1 MAKKRTIE
9 QLQSYID
16 ALLVHPEM
24 TEFRL
29 IESPTRPAFYAL
41 TNRRLIATHVSES
54 GTVGVTSIPYTQIG
68 AISVAD
74 SGPKRGLLEE
84 LVTDEIEIFGSF
96 GCLTIKHSDG
106 EALAEM
112 YRRLLD
118 KLMHR
123 RAAPE

>member
-1 MAKKRTIE
+1 MARKRTIE
-9 QLQSYID
+9 QLQSYIE

-29 IESPTRPAFYAL
+29 IDSPTRPAFYVL
-41 TNRRLIATHVSES
+41 TNRRLIATHASES
-54 GTVGVTSIPYTQIG
+54 GRVGVTSIPYTQIG

-74 SGPKRGLLEE
+74 SGPKRRLLEQ

-96 GCLTIKHSDG
+96 GYLTIKHPDSD
-106 EALAEM
+106 ALAEM

-123 RAAPE
+123 RTAP